1 MAKQT
6 NSSTYYTGNQILP
19 QSRQVLG
26 LTSRKELSDSLEWLR
41 YRLREKERIM
51 GERRMHMIA

>member
-6 NSSTYYTGNQILP
+6 NSSTYYTGNPILP

-26 LTSRKELSDSLEWLR
+26 LTSRKELSDSLEWLSTD
-41 YRLREKERIM
+41 YERKN
-51 GERRMHMIA
+51 E